1 MDLTRSDK
9 MIVDVVQIYN
19 VANVSG
25 REPES
30 CISICSSA
38 DGMKCALLIN
48 DYPHAAFT
56 AKRGYCRANLPNLPN
71 APSGCYDSSD
81 HHWSDDAIAWLRS
94 VRHRTVASA

>member
-19 VANVSG
+19 VAKVSG

-71 APSGCYDSSD
+71 ARRAATTAPIITGRTMR
-81 HHWSDDAIAWLRS
+81 LRG
-94 VRHRTVASA
+94 